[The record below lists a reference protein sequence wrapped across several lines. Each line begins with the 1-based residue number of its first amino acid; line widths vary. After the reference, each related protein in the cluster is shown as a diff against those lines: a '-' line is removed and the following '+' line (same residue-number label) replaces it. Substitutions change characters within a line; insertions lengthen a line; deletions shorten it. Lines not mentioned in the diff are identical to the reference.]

1 MFNKGFNTF
10 KVWKFTVN
18 IFTHDIVLIYSG
30 KDGTHIKNIDK
41 RYFFRVTRSVSM
53 IAGFIILSSIILAA
67 IPSGKLSGDST
78 DGDYIISVEDLN
90 DISSGS
96 LTASSGVD
104 IKNMEEDE
112 KFKNR
117 LLYSDKTDYSAPAST
132 TPLNVRIHKVKRDES
147 LSSIAKK
154 YGVSMD
160 TISGSNNLNTN
171 GNPAPGTTLVIPD
184 RDGILHKM
192 KSGNNIAGLASK
204 YKIPV
209 EKILAV
215 NNLKNPD
222 FVPEDQLV
230 FIPDAKPQNT
240 FSGFLWP
247 ANIRK
252 VTNGYG
258 WRKNPFTGKNREFH
272 KGMDIGVRYGWV
284 RSTKYGKVTFAGWMG
299 GYGNA
304 VIVAHPGGWK
314 SLYGHL
320 SKIIVKEG
328 QYVNQGQNIAVS
340 GNSGRSTGPHVHF
353 ELIKQGDH
361 TNPKKYL

>member
-1 MFNKGFNTF
+1 
-10 KVWKFTVN
+10 
-18 IFTHDIVLIYSG
+18 
-30 KDGTHIKNIDK
+30 
-41 RYFFRVTRSVSM
+41 M
-53 IAGFIILSSIILAA
+53 ICGFIIISSIILSA
-67 IPSGKLSGDST
+67 IPSGKVSDVIN

-90 DISSGS
+90 DISSNPLSAAKG
-96 LTASSGVD
+96 AD
-104 IKNMEEDE
+104 IKDMEEDE
-112 KFKNR
+112 ILKNK
-117 LLYSDKTDYSAPAST
+117 LLYSDKTNYSEPAAK
-132 TPLNVRIHKVKRDES
+132 TPLNIRFHKVKSGES
-147 LSSIAKK
+147 LCAIAKK
-154 YGVSMD
+154 YGISMA

-171 GNPAPGTTLVIPD
+171 DNIAPGTALMIPN
-184 RDGILHKM
+184 REGILHKM

-209 EKILAV
+209 EKILAE

-222 FVPEDQLV
+222 FVPENEV
-230 FIPDAKPQNT
+230 IFIPDAKPQNT
-240 FSGFLWP
+240 VSGFLWP

-258 WRKNPFTGKNREFH
+258 WRKNPFTGKNKEFH

-304 VIVAHPGGWK
+304 VIIAHPGGWK

-320 SKIIVKEG
+320 SKIIVSEG